1 METGPSQIAER
12 VLQALEAADASVA
25 GLPGKVAGVVLVA
38 LGSSAAEQ
46 QELAHQIARLFRDD
60 MLSAVEATVHRA
72 LVRLGA
78 SPQQGTNGT

>member
-1 METGPSQIAER
+1 MLAAGPSQIAER
-12 VLQALEAADASVA
+12 IMQALEATDASVA

-46 QELAHQIARLFRDD
+46 EELARQIARLFRDD

-72 LVRLGA
+72 LFRLGKG
-78 SPQQGTNGT
+78 PDQ

>member
-1 METGPSQIAER
+1 MPTGPSEISER

-46 QELAHQIARLFRDD
+46 EELAREIARLFRDD
-60 MLSAVEATVHRA
+60 MLSAVEAMVHRA
-72 LVRLGA
+72 LLSLGKG
-78 SPQQGTNGT
+78 SDQ

>member
-25 GLPGKVAGVVLVA
+25 WLPGKVAGVVLVA

-46 QELAHQIARLFRDD
+46 EELALQIARLCRR
-60 MLSAVEATVHRA
+60 SR
-72 LVRLGA
+72 
-78 SPQQGTNGT
+78 N